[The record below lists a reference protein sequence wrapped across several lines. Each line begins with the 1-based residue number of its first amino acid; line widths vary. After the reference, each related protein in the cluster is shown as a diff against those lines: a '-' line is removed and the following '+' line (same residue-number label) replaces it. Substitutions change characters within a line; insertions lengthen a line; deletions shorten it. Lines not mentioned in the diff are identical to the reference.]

1 MDIQQ
6 VLKEAKK
13 AIESCESQ
21 QQLQDVKVA
30 YLGKKGKVTGLL
42 KLLKD
47 FTLEEKKS
55 KGAEINSIKV
65 EIEEFG
71 QSHVVRKPKDLQQ
84 EASLIG

>member
-13 AIESCESQ
+13 AIESCESL

-30 YLGKKGKVTGLL
+30 YLGKRKVTGLL

-47 FTLEEKKS
+47 FTLEEKS

-65 EIEEFG
+65 ELEE
-71 QSHVVRKPKDLQQ
+71 
-84 EASLIG
+84 LIDKEQAI